1 MLIGAGTVFWL
12 HARHFESTDDAFID
26 GYVTQTAPQVA
37 GRVTKLLFVVEL
49 ETLRQDRERLLA
61 GGLTV
66 DYIAILLVAIGF
78 GALQIML
85 GGYER

>member
-26 GYVTQTAPQVA
+26 GNVTQTAPQVA